1 MRSDER
7 EIEKPTAASISHLRA
22 ISAKKTK
29 QTVGF
34 SSTAGNVRGPLKVI
48 AHNHTQVDLTGY
60 NLNRLIVKVVRVSWR
75 VAFPRYP
82 EQERLIDT
90 LNFNCQE
97 IDQLCIESRSVCR
110 RSRSA
115 GD

>member
-34 SSTAGNVRGPLKVI
+34 SSTAGNVRGPLKAI

-82 EQERLIDT
+82 EQERLRYIK
-90 LNFNCQE
+90 F
-97 IDQLCIESRSVCR
+97 QLPRDRPVVHRVKISL
-110 RSRSA
+110 
-115 GD
+115 